1 VNGKTGSVRVM
12 LIPAPKGVGLVTA
25 DTIKVVLRLAGI
37 HDVWSRTR
45 GHTRTTLNFARSVFN
60 ALKETK
66 DTNALV
72 AVIRLR
78 SSIGLRQE
86 AKETLL
92 MLNLSR
98 VNHAV
103 VLDKRSSYLGM
114 FQRAKDAITWG
125 EIDAPTLSRL
135 LRKRGR
141 LIGDKPVTDE
151 YVTKHSKYK
160 TIDEYAK
167 ALIAQKEEPIELPK
181 LKKVFRLHPPSKG
194 FRGSLKRT
202 IQQKG
207 ELGYRGEDIN
217 ALLKRMS

>member
-1 VNGKTGSVRVM
+1 MATD
-12 LIPAPKGVGLVTA
+12 A
-25 DTIKVVLRLAGI
+25 
-37 HDVWSRTR
+37 
-45 GHTRTTLNFARSVFN
+45 
-60 ALKETK
+60 KEPQP
-66 DTNALV
+66 LV

-78 SSIGLRQE
+78 SGIGLRQE
-86 AKETLL
+86 TKDTLTL
-92 MLNLSR
+92 LNLSR

-103 VLDKRSSYLGM
+103 ILDKRPTFLGM
-114 FQRAKDAITWG
+114 LQQAKDAITWG

-151 YVTKHSKYK
+151 YIAKHSQYK

-167 ALIAQKEEPIELPK
+167 ALVSKKEEALALPK

-194 FRGSLKRT
+194 FHGSLKRT
-202 IQQKG
+202 TQQKG
-207 ELGYRGEDIN
+207 ELGYRGDDIN

>member
-1 VNGKTGSVRVM
+1 MATEANKTHP
-12 LIPAPKGVGLVTA
+12 LL
-25 DTIKVVLRLAGI
+25 
-37 HDVWSRTR
+37 
-45 GHTRTTLNFARSVFN
+45 
-60 ALKETK
+60 
-66 DTNALV
+66 
-72 AVIRLR
+72 AVIRIR

-86 AKETLL
+86 TKDTLSL
-92 MLNLSR
+92 LSLSR

-103 VLDKRSSYLGM
+103 ILDKRPTFLGM
-114 FQRAKDAITWG
+114 LQQAKDALTWG

-141 LIGDKPVTDE
+141 LLGDKPVTDE
-151 YVTKHSKYK
+151 YVAKHSQYK

-167 ALIAQKEEPIELPK
+167 ALVSKKEETLALPK

-194 FRGSLKRT
+194 FHGSLKRT

>member
-1 VNGKTGSVRVM
+1 MS
-12 LIPAPKGVGLVTA
+12 
-25 DTIKVVLRLAGI
+25 
-37 HDVWSRTR
+37 
-45 GHTRTTLNFARSVFN
+45 
-60 ALKETK
+60 KEVK
-66 DTNALV
+66 DTQSLI

-86 AKETLL
+86 AKDTLTI
-92 MLNLSR
+92 LNLSR
-98 VNHAV
+98 VNHAIL
-103 VLDKRSSYLGM
+103 LDRRPTNLGM
-114 FQRAKDAITWG
+114 FQKAKDAITWG

-141 LIGDKPVTDE
+141 LIGNKPVTDE
-151 YVTKHSKYK
+151 YVSKHSKYK

-167 ALIAQKEEPIELPK
+167 ALVAQKETEISLPK

>member
-1 VNGKTGSVRVM
+1 M
-12 LIPAPKGVGLVTA
+12 A
-25 DTIKVVLRLAGI
+25 
-37 HDVWSRTR
+37 
-45 GHTRTTLNFARSVFN
+45 
-60 ALKETK
+60 KETK
-66 DTNALV
+66 DTHALV
-72 AVIRLR
+72 AVIRVR

-86 AKETLL
+86 AKDTLA
-92 MLNLSR
+92 MLSLSR

-103 VLDKRSSYLGM
+103 VLDKRPTYLGM

-135 LRKRGR
+135 IRKRGR
-141 LIGDKPVTDE
+141 LIGDKPITDS
-151 YVTKHSKYK
+151 YVSKHSKYK
-160 TIDEYAK
+160 TIDDYAK
-167 ALIAQKEEPIELPK
+167 ALVSQKEKALALPK
-181 LKKVFRLHPPSKG
+181 MKKFFRLRPPSKG

>member
-1 VNGKTGSVRVM
+1 M
-12 LIPAPKGVGLVTA
+12 A
-25 DTIKVVLRLAGI
+25 
-37 HDVWSRTR
+37 
-45 GHTRTTLNFARSVFN
+45 
-60 ALKETK
+60 KEEK
-66 DTNALV
+66 ESHPLV
-72 AVIRLR
+72 AVIRIR
-78 SSIGLRQE
+78 SGIGLRQE
-86 AKETLL
+86 TKDTLSL
-92 MLNLSR
+92 LNLSR

-103 VLDKRSSYLGM
+103 ILEKRPTFLGM
-114 FQRAKDAITWG
+114 FQQAKDAITWG

-151 YVTKHSKYK
+151 YVSKHSQYK

-167 ALIAQKEEPIELPK
+167 AVIAKKEETLAIPK

-194 FRGSLKRT
+194 FHGSVKRT

-207 ELGYRGEDIN
+207 ELGYRGEAIN

>member
-1 VNGKTGSVRVM
+1 MS
-12 LIPAPKGVGLVTA
+12 
-25 DTIKVVLRLAGI
+25 
-37 HDVWSRTR
+37 
-45 GHTRTTLNFARSVFN
+45 
-60 ALKETK
+60 KETTDPK
-66 DTNALV
+66 ALI

-78 SSIGLRQE
+78 SSIGLRQD
-86 AKETLL
+86 AKETLSL
-92 MLNLSR
+92 LNLTR

-103 VLDKRSSYLGM
+103 ILDKRPTYLGM
-114 FQRAKDAITWG
+114 FQKVKDAITWG
-125 EIDAPTLSRL
+125 EIDAPTLSHL

-151 YVTKHSKYK
+151 YVAKHSTYK

-167 ALIAQKEEPIELPK
+167 ALVAQKEDALTLPK

-194 FRGSLKRT
+194 FRRSLKRT
-202 IQQKG
+202 IQQEG

>member
-1 VNGKTGSVRVM
+1 MNKMS
-12 LIPAPKGVGLVTA
+12 
-25 DTIKVVLRLAGI
+25 
-37 HDVWSRTR
+37 
-45 GHTRTTLNFARSVFN
+45 
-60 ALKETK
+60 KEPQSK
-66 DTNALV
+66 PELV

-86 AKETLL
+86 AKDTLL
-92 MLNLSR
+92 TLSLSR

-103 VLDKRSSYLGM
+103 VLDKRPTYLGM
-114 FQRAKDAITWG
+114 FQKAKDAITWG

-141 LIGDKPVTDE
+141 LIGDKSVTDE
-151 YVTKHSKYK
+151 YVAKHSKYK
-160 TIDEYAK
+160 TIDEYAE
-167 ALIAQKEEPIELPK
+167 ALVAQKEEALALPK
-181 LKKVFRLHPPSKG
+181 LKKVFRLRPPSKG

-207 ELGYRGEDIN
+207 ELGYRGAEIN

>member
-1 VNGKTGSVRVM
+1 MST
-12 LIPAPKGVGLVTA
+12 
-25 DTIKVVLRLAGI
+25 
-37 HDVWSRTR
+37 
-45 GHTRTTLNFARSVFN
+45 
-60 ALKETK
+60 ETQQYHP
-66 DTNALV
+66 LV
-72 AVIRLR
+72 AVIRIR

-86 AKETLL
+86 AKDTLARL
-92 MLNLSR
+92 SLSR

-103 VLDKRSSYLGM
+103 VLDTRPTYLGM
-114 FQRAKDAITWG
+114 FQQVKDAITWG

-141 LIGDKPVTDE
+141 LIGEKPVTDE
-151 YVTKHSKYK
+151 YVAKHTKYK
-160 TIDEYAK
+160 SIDEYAK
-167 ALIAQKEEPIELPK
+167 ALVALKEESLDLPK

-194 FRGSLKRT
+194 FRGSVKRT

>member
-1 VNGKTGSVRVM
+1 MST
-12 LIPAPKGVGLVTA
+12 
-25 DTIKVVLRLAGI
+25 
-37 HDVWSRTR
+37 
-45 GHTRTTLNFARSVFN
+45 
-60 ALKETK
+60 ETQQ
-66 DTNALV
+66 NHPLV
-72 AVIRLR
+72 AVIRIR

-86 AKETLL
+86 AKDTLAL
-92 MLNLSR
+92 MNLSR

-103 VLDKRSSYLGM
+103 VLDKRPTYLGM

-141 LIGDKPVTDE
+141 LIGEKPVTDE
-151 YVTKHSKYK
+151 YVAQHTKYK
-160 TIDEYAK
+160 SIDEYAK
-167 ALIAQKEEPIELPK
+167 ALVAQKEVSLALPK

-194 FRGSLKRT
+194 FRRSVKRT

-217 ALLKRMS
+217 TLLKRMS

>member
-1 VNGKTGSVRVM
+1 MNKMSTEN
-12 LIPAPKGVGLVTA
+12 PDTHPLV
-25 DTIKVVLRLAGI
+25 
-37 HDVWSRTR
+37 
-45 GHTRTTLNFARSVFN
+45 
-60 ALKETK
+60 
-66 DTNALV
+66 V
-72 AVIRLR
+72 AIRLR
-78 SSIGLRQE
+78 SGIGLRQE
-86 AKETLL
+86 AKETLTL
-92 MLNLSR
+92 LSLSR

-103 VLDKRSSYLGM
+103 LLDKRPTFLGM
-114 FQRAKDAITWG
+114 FQKAKDAITWG

-141 LIGDKPVTDE
+141 LIGNKPLTDE
-151 YVTKHSKYK
+151 YVSKHSKYK

-167 ALIAQKEEPIELPK
+167 ALVALKEPGISLPK
-181 LKKVFRLHPPSKG
+181 FKKVFRLHPPSKG